1 MEIWKD
7 IIGFEGLYQI
17 SSAGLVKSV
26 ERIATSRSTSHWY
39 SKHERILFPE
49 ISSGY
54 YRVIFSKNGT
64 ITKHAVHRLV
74 ATAFIPNLENKPQVN
89 HIDGNKLNNHISN
102 LEWVTASENVRHA
115 IATGLK
121 NPKLASTYIS
131 EDIRE
136 LVRSEYIKGSRDFG
150 CVSLAAKYKI
160 GKQSVIN
167 IVNKS

>member
-7 IIGFEGLYQI
+7 IIGFEGFYQI
-17 SSAGLVKSV
+17 SSTGLVKSV

-39 SKHERILFPE
+39 PKRERILSPE
-49 ISSGY
+49 IASGY
-54 YRVIFSKNGT
+54 YRVIFSKNGI
-64 ITKHAVHRLV
+64 ITKHMVHRLV
-74 ATAFIPNLENKPQVN
+74 ATAFMPNLENKPQVN
-89 HIDGNKLNNHISN
+89 HIDGNKLNNHILN
-102 LEWVTASENVRHA
+102 LEWATSSENVRHA

-167 IVNKS
+167 IVNKG